1 MLKPLDKPP
10 LTIRLC
16 QPRGFCAGVDRAIQI
31 VVLALK
37 KYGAPVYVRHEIV
50 HNRYVVEGLQKLGA
64 VFIEELDEI
73 PAEHRQCPV
82 VFSAHG
88 VPKSVPADAQAR
100 NLFYLDAT
108 CPLVSKVHKQAMRHQ
123 RLGRHVLLIGHAGHP
138 EVIGTMGQLP
148 EGAVTLIETEADVA
162 AFQPADPSALGFV
175 TQTTL
180 SVEDT
185 AGIIRALQARFPEM
199 KAPAAELICYATTNR
214 QEAVKETAPGADLFL
229 VVGAPNSSNS
239 RRLVEVAERAGAK
252 MSLLVQRASEIPW
265 DGDRRDRQPR
275 AFGGSVGTGS
285 HRRRDHRGVSRALRR
300 DGGDRGD
307 GNRDGGFSG
316 DARAARCRADARRHG
331 LRQRRPLNPAWPS
344 TPTSP
349 RASSARSSQDMRS
362 ASCCPTRASP
372 RARRIPIS
380 CCTRRAAPTS

>member
-1 MLKPLDKPP
+1 MPAISDRPP

-73 PAEHRQCPV
+73 PADHRDAPV

-88 VPKSVPADAQAR
+88 VPKSVPADAEAR
-100 NLFYLDAT
+100 HLFYLDAT

-148 EGAVTLIETEADVA
+148 EGAVTLIESEADA
-162 AFQPADPSALGFV
+162 RFFGPAEGSALGFV

-185 AGIIRALQARFPEM
+185 AGVIRVLQERFPEIH
-199 KAPAAELICYATTNR
+199 APAAESICYATTNR
-214 QEAVKETAPGADLFL
+214 QEAVKETASGADLFL

-252 MSLLVQRASEIPW
+252 ASLLVQRASDIPW
-265 DGDRRDRQPR
+265 DEIGGVRILGLSAGASAPEIIVDEIID
-275 AFGGSVGTGS
+275 AFRERFEVEVELAVTATETENFP
-285 HRRRDHRGVSRALRR
+285 VMRALR
-300 DGGDRGD
+300 DVELTP
-307 GNRDGGFSG
+307 
-316 DARAARCRADARRHG
+316 ADMAFVNGVH
-331 LRQRRPLNPAWPS
+331 
-344 TPTSP
+344 
-349 RASSARSSQDMRS
+349 
-362 ASCCPTRASP
+362 
-372 RARRIPIS
+372 
-380 CCTRRAAPTS
+380 

>member
-1 MLKPLDKPP
+1 MPQSSPKPP

-64 VFIEELDEI
+64 VFIEELHEI
-73 PAEHRQCPV
+73 PDDHHHCPV

-88 VPKSVPADAQAR
+88 VPKSVPADAVAR

-148 EGAVTLIETEADVA
+148 EGAVTLIETEADARTFVPDD
-162 AFQPADPSALGFV
+162 PATLGFV

-185 AGIIRALQARFPEM
+185 AGIIRVLQERFPDM
-199 KAPAAELICYATTNR
+199 QAAAAESICYATTNR
-214 QEAVKETAPGADLFL
+214 QEAVKETAVGADLFL

-239 RRLVEVAERAGAK
+239 RRLVEVAERAGAER
-252 MSLLVQRASEIPW
+252 SLLVQRAAEIPW
-265 DGDRRDRQPR
+265 DEIGGISVLGLSAGASAPEIIVDEIID
-275 AFGGSVGTGS
+275 AFRERFDVSVDLAVTATETEEFP
-285 HRRRDHRGVSRALRR
+285 VMRALR
-300 DGGDRGD
+300 DVELTV
-307 GNRDGGFSG
+307 
-316 DARAARCRADARRHG
+316 ADMAFVNG
-331 LRQRRPLNPAWPS
+331 
-344 TPTSP
+344 
-349 RASSARSSQDMRS
+349 
-362 ASCCPTRASP
+362 TR
-372 RARRIPIS
+372 
-380 CCTRRAAPTS
+380 

>member
-1 MLKPLDKPP
+1 MPDLAPRPP

-73 PAEHRQCPV
+73 PAEHRDAPV

-88 VPKSVPADAQAR
+88 VPKSVPADAEAR
-100 NLFYLDAT
+100 HLFYLDAT

-148 EGAVTLIETEADVA
+148 EGAVTLIESETDARAFRPTEGT
-162 AFQPADPSALGFV
+162 ALGFV

-185 AGIIRALQARFPEM
+185 AGVIRVLQERFPEI
-199 KAPAAELICYATTNR
+199 KAPAAESICYATTNR
-214 QEAVKETAPGADLFL
+214 QEAVKETASGADLFL

-252 MSLLVQRASEIPW
+252 ASFLVQRASDIPW
-265 DGDRRDRQPR
+265 DQIDGIRILGLSAGASAPEIIVDEIVD
-275 AFGGSVGTGS
+275 AFRERFDVEVELAVTATETENFP
-285 HRRRDHRGVSRALRR
+285 VMRALR
-300 DGGDRGD
+300 DVELTP
-307 GNRDGGFSG
+307 
-316 DARAARCRADARRHG
+316 ADMAFVNGVR
-331 LRQRRPLNPAWPS
+331 
-344 TPTSP
+344 
-349 RASSARSSQDMRS
+349 
-362 ASCCPTRASP
+362 
-372 RARRIPIS
+372 
-380 CCTRRAAPTS
+380 

>member
-1 MLKPLDKPP
+1 MLDRRQKPP

-16 QPRGFCAGVDRAIQI
+16 GPRGFCAGVDRAIQI

-50 HNRYVVEGLQKLGA
+50 HNRYVVEGLQNLGA

-73 PAEHRQCPV
+73 PEDHRDSPV

-88 VPKSVPADAQAR
+88 VPKSVPADAIAR

-148 EGAVTLIETEADVA
+148 EGAVTLIETEAEA
-162 AFQPADPSALGFV
+162 RAFNPPEGVELGFV

-180 SVEDT
+180 SVADT
-185 AGIIRALQARFPEM
+185 AGVIRALEAKFPDI
-199 KAPAAELICYATTNR
+199 KAPAAESICYATTNR
-214 QEAVKETAPGADLFL
+214 QEAVQAAAPGADLFL

-239 RRLVEVAERAGAK
+239 KRLVEVAERAGAK
-252 MSLLVQRASEIPW
+252 RSLLVQRASEIPW
-265 DGDRRDRQPR
+265 DEIGDIAILGLSAGASAPEIIVDEIVAAFKERFDATVELAVTAEETENFPVMRAIRDVQLTAADM
-275 AFGGSVGTGS
+275 AFVNG
-285 HRRRDHRGVSRALRR
+285 
-300 DGGDRGD
+300 
-307 GNRDGGFSG
+307 
-316 DARAARCRADARRHG
+316 AA
-331 LRQRRPLNPAWPS
+331 
-344 TPTSP
+344 
-349 RASSARSSQDMRS
+349 
-362 ASCCPTRASP
+362 
-372 RARRIPIS
+372 
-380 CCTRRAAPTS
+380 

>member
-1 MLKPLDKPP
+1 MPAISDRPP

-73 PAEHRQCPV
+73 PADHRDAPV

-88 VPKSVPADAQAR
+88 VPKSVPADAEAR
-100 NLFYLDAT
+100 HLFYLDAT

-148 EGAVTLIETEADVA
+148 EGAVTLIESEADA
-162 AFQPADPSALGFV
+162 RFFGPAEGSALGFV

-185 AGIIRALQARFPEM
+185 AGVIRVLQERFPEIH
-199 KAPAAELICYATTNR
+199 APAAESICYATTNR
-214 QEAVKETAPGADLFL
+214 QEAVKETASGADLFL

-252 MSLLVQRASEIPW
+252 VSLLVQRASDIPW
-265 DGDRRDRQPR
+265 DEIGGVRILGLSAGASAPEIIVDEIID
-275 AFGGSVGTGS
+275 AFRERFEVEVELAVTATETENFP
-285 HRRRDHRGVSRALRR
+285 VMRALR
-300 DGGDRGD
+300 DVELTP
-307 GNRDGGFSG
+307 
-316 DARAARCRADARRHG
+316 ADMAFVNGVH
-331 LRQRRPLNPAWPS
+331 
-344 TPTSP
+344 
-349 RASSARSSQDMRS
+349 
-362 ASCCPTRASP
+362 
-372 RARRIPIS
+372 
-380 CCTRRAAPTS
+380 